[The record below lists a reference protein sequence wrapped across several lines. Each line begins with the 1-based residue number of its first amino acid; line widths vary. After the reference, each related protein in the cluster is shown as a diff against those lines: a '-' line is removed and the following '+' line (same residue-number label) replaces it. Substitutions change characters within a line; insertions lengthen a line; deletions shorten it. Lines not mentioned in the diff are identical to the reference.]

1 VILAPFNSTKSHISD
16 NFYLDES
23 VQEILLPKD
32 VLIFADKCKEINR
45 QYMLNNNAELDNG
58 VYNENEE
65 KAKEEEQDGLMGMN
79 QQLESHEPAIDA
91 PMEPM
96 PVSNLNSNIGSLNT
110 SQIMVNEDNVE
121 KMEKRFGFDPNYVI
135 SELNN
140 DELNHTTTTYFL
152 IDC

>member
-1 VILAPFNSTKSHISD
+1 
-16 NFYLDES
+16 
-23 VQEILLPKD
+23 
-32 VLIFADKCKEINR
+32 
-45 QYMLNNNAELDNG
+45 MLNNNAELDNG

-110 SQIMVNEDNVE
+110 SQIMVNEDNVD

-135 SELNN
+135 GELNN